1 MLRFA
6 VRFASYDRAKSIGVV
21 IGIVVSTFL
30 VGQQIGIFYYL
41 TGAMSALVDNARAD
55 LWVVDNRTTDANAL
69 GLIDVRV
76 GRQVASLPG
85 VERIYPLVVAGATAR
100 FPGGKSAGLT
110 LIGAQPPA
118 FRGGPWNVVAGSPAA
133 LLEEGAVSLDVFDR
147 SILSDARMGTRFEIN
162 GRRAFIAL
170 ETRGAR
176 GFGATYVFT
185 TEERARTFGQI
196 PIEKASAFLID
207 VAPGA
212 DPRAVRDLI
221 NRTVAGVRSWT
232 AADFSDATVRTI
244 LSTSGIAFSIGTLI
258 VFAFAAGMII
268 IGLTMYSA
276 AVDRLRDY
284 GTLKAI
290 GANNAYI
297 RGLIVTQALLFALVG
312 YAIGVVLV
320 EVFRRGIA
328 NTGVTFTYGP
338 ATKAGFFL
346 MTLMI
351 SMGGAIFAMRRI
363 ARVEPASVF
372 RG

>member
-1 MLRFA
+1 MLRIA
-6 VRFASYDRAKSIGVV
+6 VRFASYDKAKSIGVV

-30 VGQQIGIFYYL
+30 VGQQIGIFYFL

-85 VERIYPLVVAGATAR
+85 VARVYPLVVTGATAR

-118 FRGGPWNVVAGSPAA
+118 LRGGPWNVVAGSTEA
-133 LLEEGAVSLDVFDR
+133 LLEDGAVSLDVFDR
-147 SILSDARMGTRFEIN
+147 SVLSDAQKGTRFEIN
-162 GRRAFIAL
+162 GRQAFVAL

-176 GFGATYVFT
+176 GFGATYMFT
-185 TEERARTFGQI
+185 TDERARAFGAI
-196 PIEKASAFLID
+196 PIEKASAFLVD
-207 VAPGA
+207 VAGGV
-212 DPRAVRDLI
+212 DPRAIRDLI
-221 NRTVAGVRSWT
+221 NSTVAGVRAWT

-244 LSTSGIAFSIGTLI
+244 LSTSGIAFSVGTLI
-258 VFAFAAGMII
+258 VFAFVAGMII

-297 RGLIVTQALLFALVG
+297 RGLIITQALLFALAG
-312 YAIGVVLV
+312 FAIGISLV
-320 EVFRRGIA
+320 EAFRSGIA
-328 NTGVTFTYGP
+328 NTGVIFTYGP
-338 ATKAGFFL
+338 RTKVGFFL
-346 MTLMI
+346 MTLVI
-351 SMGGAIFAMRRI
+351 SLGGATFAMRRI
-363 ARVEPASVF
+363 AKVEPASVF
-372 RG
+372 KG